1 MTPSS
6 SPPQGRASRL
16 PPCGAPIRSSSR
28 SPGSRCA
35 TSRDPPSPACRPA
48 DNARRCVPRGTDCR
62 RRALPR
68 RNAVH
73 GALRPDRRRQDPLR
87 CRRCGNASGLHP
99 RSGRV
104 AVRLAQ
110 EPRPGHGRRLPS
122 RRARPAGIRLLRQAG
137 TRLHEHGLRAARRR
151 ADGLPA
157 PPRRR
162 AGRPLDGRSHCGGG
176 GDHLPDARAWTR
188 PDRGGRGRHPRTA
201 AAPSRH
207 LARGGPVGR
216 RVPRSVPDWPAP
228 QGDLRRSPQG
238 DRFRR
243 RPVLRTGGRAVYIS
257 STIWLRTGHLK
268 PKLGNTRALRI
279 IAAARDEFAQ
289 HGFEGARVDQIA
301 QRAGVNKQLLFY
313 YFHSKRGLFNAVL
326 TRGAAELEQ
335 ALASLA
341 VAGDGPLDRI
351 AGALAAQFDFLAA
364 HPELVT
370 LLTQAGRS
378 DARPFAP
385 AIKRLVIL
393 LAEGQGRGQVRDDVD
408 PHLAAAQALVLM
420 VAYLGLES
428 LIAASAPALG
438 SDEPALS
445 RRWKDAA
452 VRLVLEGVAAR

>member
-1 MTPSS
+1 M
-6 SPPQGRASRL
+6 
-16 PPCGAPIRSSSR
+16 
-28 SPGSRCA
+28 
-35 TSRDPPSPACRPA
+35 
-48 DNARRCVPRGTDCR
+48 
-62 RRALPR
+62 
-68 RNAVH
+68 
-73 GALRPDRRRQDPLR
+73 
-87 CRRCGNASGLHP
+87 
-99 RSGRV
+99 
-104 AVRLAQ
+104 
-110 EPRPGHGRRLPS
+110 
-122 RRARPAGIRLLRQAG
+122 
-137 TRLHEHGLRAARRR
+137 
-151 ADGLPA
+151 
-157 PPRRR
+157 
-162 AGRPLDGRSHCGGG
+162 
-176 GDHLPDARAWTR
+176 
-188 PDRGGRGRHPRTA
+188 
-201 AAPSRH
+201 
-207 LARGGPVGR
+207 
-216 RVPRSVPDWPAP
+216 
-228 QGDLRRSPQG
+228 
-238 DRFRR
+238 
-243 RPVLRTGGRAVYIS
+243 
-257 STIWLRTGHLK
+257 RTGHLK

-326 TRGAAELEQ
+326 TRGAAELGQ

-428 LIAASAPALG
+428 LIAASAPPLG
-438 SDEPALS
+438 ADEPAL
-445 RRWKDAA
+445 RERWKEAA
-452 VRLVLEGVAAR
+452 VKLVLEGVRA